1 MKKSLL
7 KNPWFWVLLS
17 VDLMI
22 ILGCIVCRWLS
33 GKMLET
39 ETTCA
44 WLLIGGKCFTCG
56 GTHFVNSL
64 LRGHLID
71 AFFHNEFLFLSTAY
85 LAASLVL
92 LHPFLLF
99 RARWAKRCLR
109 LQYNIPTLILFFT
122 SMFAF
127 MILRNLTPIKL
138 VVELLIQRF
147 S

>member
-7 KNPWFWVLLS
+7 KNPWFWILLS
-17 VDLMI
+17 VDLMV

-56 GTHFVNSL
+56 GTHFVYSL
-64 LRGHLID
+64 LRGHLIE
-71 AFFHNEFLFLSTAY
+71 AFRHNEFLFLSTAW
-85 LAASLVL
+85 LGTSLVL

-99 RARWAKRCLR
+99 RARWAKRLLK
-109 LQYNIPTLILFFT
+109 LQYNIPTLILFFV
-122 SMFAF
+122 SMPVF
-127 MILRNLTPIKL
+127 MILRNLTPLKL
-138 VVELLIQRF
+138 AIELLIGKF
-147 S
+147 F